1 MVAEVKK
8 WGWPIIVGCHVGET
22 SLLTRAALVVT
33 AAAGES
39 LVAHEGAY
47 GDYLVEREPAQPMLK
62 FGHGGLLDLRSP
74 YYLKTIQGLRI
85 IPVENWETGFGMQCR
100 MLQTP
105 DDGAPDICFLE
116 MPDQY
121 KINYR
126 RWGYP
131 EGEDV
136 VLILHGGMSHSGWQ
150 APLAIQLRAMMPDLT
165 VVAADRRGCGLN
177 DNRGDLGSVH
187 TVIEDVTRHIEYL
200 KKSFKRVHLAGWCQ
214 GAQYA
219 AVAASKMPDSLSSL
233 ILMTPGFFWNERFR
247 SVLSITENNILA
259 MIKELKLRP
268 DRDHACIPVPM
279 EATDFTL
286 VDEWLDFIEKDDL
299 KITLLNIKSSRIM
312 DEIQEMSW
320 FAMLQNRL
328 PVLAIMAEHDRIV
341 DNNKVRRFI
350 GHMFSGE
357 NKNRI
362 VSLASGH
369 AIQFERPEEVAAE
382 ILTFIRKN

>member
-1 MVAEVKK
+1 
-8 WGWPIIVGCHVGET
+8 
-22 SLLTRAALVVT
+22 
-33 AAAGES
+33 
-39 LVAHEGAY
+39 
-47 GDYLVEREPAQPMLK
+47 
-62 FGHGGLLDLRSP
+62 
-74 YYLKTIQGLRI
+74 
-85 IPVENWETGFGMQCR
+85 

-150 APLAIQLRAMMPDLT
+150 APLAIQMRAMMPDLT